1 MGGKNKVYLPGNLQ
15 VASGAT
21 CRPMRCEDE
30 QSQVSKGVI
39 VAHST
44 HTHNLILCVC
54 VCVKQIRGKNQIK
67 CADISA
73 KRVLPL

>member
-1 MGGKNKVYLPGNLQ
+1 MGGENKVYLPGNLQ

-44 HTHNLILCVC
+44 HTQPDSVC
-54 VCVKQIRGKNQIK
+54 VCMCKANTWQKPNQM
-67 CADISA
+67 C
-73 KRVLPL
+73 

>member
-1 MGGKNKVYLPGNLQ
+1 MGGKNKVYLPGALQ

-44 HTHNLILCVC
+44 HTHTHTLILSVC
-54 VCVKQIRGKNQIK
+54 G
-67 CADISA
+67 
-73 KRVLPL
+73 

>member
-1 MGGKNKVYLPGNLQ
+1 MGGKNKVYLPGALQ

-30 QSQVSKGVI
+30 QSQVSKSVI

-44 HTHNLILCVC
+44 HTHTHTLILSVC
-54 VCVKQIRGKNQIK
+54 G
-67 CADISA
+67 
-73 KRVLPL
+73 

>member
-1 MGGKNKVYLPGNLQ
+1 MGGENKVYLPGNLQ

-44 HTHNLILCVC
+44 HTHSDSLS